1 MKRQTSPKWPDLQS
15 VDIATCPVT
24 KGRKGLKNSSREIAH
39 KPTASVHLL
48 STGEDGESK
57 HWLRQFAFEGGTEFV
72 HGPSYH
78 TRNAKGI
85 VAYAQFASMLPV
97 EEYGKLIGKAIED
110 GVIDLPA
117 HTIQFLLSTKT

>member
-1 MKRQTSPKWPDLQS
+1 LFHAWPHAALEKTNETSNIPEVARFP
-15 VDIATCPVT
+15 
-24 KGRKGLKNSSREIAH
+24 
-39 KPTASVHLL
+39 